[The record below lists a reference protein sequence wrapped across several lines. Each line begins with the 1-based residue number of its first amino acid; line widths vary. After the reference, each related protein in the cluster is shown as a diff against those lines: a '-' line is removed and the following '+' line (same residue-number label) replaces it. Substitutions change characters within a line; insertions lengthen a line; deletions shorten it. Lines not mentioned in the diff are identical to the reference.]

1 MMCYDVR
8 LVDEQ
13 AKISNARKPKM
24 GSENHPVREV
34 LQKVVQD
41 AAINADQVK
50 ELESFVNADWVID
63 EDEAKFLFRVNKAL
77 GDSKQVCPEWT
88 QFFVMSISRFVVM
101 DLNTPG
107 EIDEAEGDWLAD
119 MMNEFSIDNESEQKL
134 IFELQKTT
142 SSIGGKLG
150 KWIQSFE

>member
-1 MMCYDVR
+1 MD
-8 LVDEQ
+8 
-13 AKISNARKPKM
+13 
-24 GSENHPVREV
+24 SENHPVRNV

-50 ELESFVNADWVID
+50 ELEEFVNADWVID
-63 EDEAKFLFRVNKAL
+63 QDEAKFLFRVNRAL
-77 GDSKQVCPEWT
+77 VDSEHICREWT
-88 QFFVMSISRFVVM
+88 EFFVTSISRFVVM

-119 MMNEFSIDNESEQKL
+119 MMNEFSIDNESERKL
-134 IFELQKTT
+134 IFELRKTT

-150 KWIQSFE
+150 TWIQSFNSR

>member
-1 MMCYDVR
+1 MD
-8 LVDEQ
+8 
-13 AKISNARKPKM
+13 
-24 GSENHPVREV
+24 SENHPVREV
-34 LQKVVQD
+34 LQQVVQD

-50 ELESFVNADWVID
+50 ELEGFVNADWVID

-77 GDSKQVCPEWT
+77 GDSEHVCPEWT
-88 QFFVMSISRFVVM
+88 EFFVRSISRFVVM

-119 MMNEFSIDNESEQKL
+119 MMNEFSIDNESERKL
-134 IFELQKTT
+134 IFELRKTT

-150 KWIQSFE
+150 TWIQSFDKR

>member
-1 MMCYDVR
+1 
-8 LVDEQ
+8 
-13 AKISNARKPKM
+13 M
-24 GSENHPVREV
+24 GSENHPIREV

-50 ELESFVNADWVID
+50 KLEEFVNADWVID
-63 EDEAKFLFRVNKAL
+63 EDEAKFLFRVNRAL
-77 GDSKQVCPEWT
+77 VDSEHVCPEWT
-88 QFFVMSISRFVVM
+88 EFFVTSITRFVVM

-119 MMNEFSIDNESEQKL
+119 MMNEFSIDNESERKL
-134 IFELQKTT
+134 IFELRKTT

-150 KWIQSFE
+150 TWIQSFNSR